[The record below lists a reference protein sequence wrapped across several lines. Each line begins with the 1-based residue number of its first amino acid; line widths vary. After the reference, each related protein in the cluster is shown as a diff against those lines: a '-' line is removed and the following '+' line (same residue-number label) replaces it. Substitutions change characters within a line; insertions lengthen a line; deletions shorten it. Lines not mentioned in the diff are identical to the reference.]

1 MKSKKK
7 PSKGLG
13 DTIEKVTKFTGL
25 KAAVESIFG
34 EDCGCS
40 ERKEKLNKLFP
51 FGAHMSAE
59 DRDLYNKHLINWKK
73 GGKVTASQ
81 QHLAIDIWIRS
92 TNKKKKFSNC
102 TSCVR
107 KFFEDLEK
115 LYENSCDND

>member
-1 MKSKKK
+1 MKSKNK

-13 DTIEKVTKFTGL
+13 DTIEKVAKFTGL
-25 KAAVESIFG
+25 KAAVQSIFG
-34 EDCGCS
+34 EDCGCD

-51 FGAHMSAE
+51 FKALMSRD
-59 DRDLYNKHLINWKK
+59 DRALYEKHLIHWKK
-73 GGKVTASQ
+73 GKSVTATQ

-92 TNKKKKFSNC
+92 TNKKKKFSSC

-115 LYENSCDND
+115 LYENSCENE